1 MELSVPHFAVYRSIP
16 KIYERGTRRLINY
29 KLSLLLPDLNPDLL
43 RNAETQIKNGA
54 VTVSLVDEIACTSS
68 GERVPVQIA
77 VSKVAQ
83 NDRWLLVISDLRSKV
98 AVESMKREFI
108 AMLGHDLRTPLSS
121 IRSFIEL
128 LLLPGFRAEE
138 NPSGAW

>member
-1 MELSVPHFAVYRSIP
+1 M
-16 KIYERGTRRLINY
+16 
-29 KLSLLLPDLNPDLL
+29 
-43 RNAETQIKNGA
+43 
-54 VTVSLVDEIACTSS
+54 
-68 GERVPVQIA
+68 QIA